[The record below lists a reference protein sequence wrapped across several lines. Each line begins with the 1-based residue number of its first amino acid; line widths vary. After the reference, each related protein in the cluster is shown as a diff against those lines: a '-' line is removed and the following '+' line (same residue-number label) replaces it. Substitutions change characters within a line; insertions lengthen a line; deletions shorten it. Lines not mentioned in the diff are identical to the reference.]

1 MNHGYLITAIGWE
14 ILAKAVSGE
23 SKLNIVGVAFGKG
36 KLEEYE
42 NPATF
47 TGLKS
52 PVADGVMSNPVITTD
67 YNEIGDV
74 KQSTV
79 SFVAEYRS
87 DFSSAEPAPITGN
100 WGADIDYDFNINEF
114 AVYAEDPETRQHV
127 LIYYATLGD
136 TPHPV
141 TSYSKQA
148 IDIRRYPVSIA
159 LSNEVEVNL
168 IYPPLAFV
176 TSEEMQEYAKMTCLP
191 VFLEHSQKQVDEH
204 NVSPEAHPDIRKSIL
219 NNSERLSALE
229 KVLNGEAA
237 ESFSFRFDSEESLD
251 KFDFDFCVYNE
262 VEGCLEC

>member
-1 MNHGYLITAIGWE
+1 MIHGYLITAMGWE
-14 ILAKAVSGE
+14 ILANAVAGN

-42 NPATF
+42 NPATL
-47 TGLKS
+47 TGLKD
-52 PVADGVMSNPVITTD
+52 PVADGVMSKPVIKTD
-67 YNEIGDV
+67 YNEIGEV

-87 DFSSAEPAPITGN
+87 DFASAEPAPITGN

-114 AVYAEDPETRQHV
+114 AVYAEHPETKKHV

-176 TSEEMQEYAKMTCLP
+176 TSEEMQEYAMNTCLP
-191 VFLEHSQKQVDEH
+191 VFLEHSQKQIDEH
-204 NVSPEAHPDIRKSIL
+204 NVSPEAHPDIRKSIMK
-219 NNSERLSALE
+219 NSDRLAELE
-229 KVLNGEAA
+229 KVLNGESAK
-237 ESFSFRFDSEESLD
+237 SFSY
-251 KFDFDFCVYNE
+251 DFDTLDAFGITVGVYNE
-262 VEGCLEC
+262 SENCLEC